1 MEYGMG
7 FDLTGRKALV
17 TGASRGI
24 GRAIALAFATA
35 GADVALL
42 ARDPATLADVAAD
55 VAALGRHAIILPTDV
70 CDVEAVQAAVATAIA
85 ALDGLDVVV
94 NNAGGSTFTA
104 PAVDMRASG
113 WDRTLRLNLDAV
125 LIVCQAVGPQLLTQG
140 HGSVINVASIAG
152 HRGSTGMAHYSA
164 AKAAVLSLTR
174 SLAVEWAP
182 TGVRVNSLVPGWI
195 QTDLTEHLRGSAFA
209 EESTIGRVPM
219 ARWGS
224 AQEIAEPAV
233 FLASSASSF
242 MTGQELI
249 IDGGLMVA
257 P

>member
-1 MEYGMG
+1 MG

-24 GRAIALAFATA
+24 GRAIALAFAAA

-55 VAALGRHAIILPTDV
+55 VAALGRHAIVLPTDV
-70 CDVEAVQAAVATAIA
+70 RDVVAVQEAVATAIA

>member
-1 MEYGMG
+1 MG

-24 GRAIALAFATA
+24 GRAIALAFAAA

-55 VAALGRHAIILPTDV
+55 VAAFGRHAIVLPTDV
-70 CDVEAVQAAVATAIA
+70 RDVEAVQEAVATAIA

-94 NNAGGSTFTA
+94 NNAGGSTFTS

-125 LIVCQAVGPQLLTQG
+125 LTVCQAVGPQLLAQG

-152 HRGSTGMAHYSA
+152 HRGSTGMAHYAA

-182 TGVRVNSLVPGWI
+182 AGVRVNSLVPGWI
-195 QTDLTEHLRGSAFA
+195 QTDLTEHLRSSAIA
-209 EESTIGRVPM
+209 EESAIGRVPM